1 MPRRTDQTDHQHQ
14 PSEEE
19 IRAVVHLYSEYG
31 LISLRHRQGILYGL
45 GVGDMNISETD
56 SDDTGE
62 EEFIEPNTMVEDI
75 MRVTRSGSPT
85 VGVPS
90 RENDDASQTNERMT
104 FLLQQIVELN
114 KDLSVSINVLFRRCV
129 IRRTLVRV
137 LHSVQRKLED
147 QQKRMIRRA
156 MQHSP
161 IYF

>member
-1 MPRRTDQTDHQHQ
+1 MPRQTDQTDHQHR

-31 LISLRHRQGILYGL
+31 LISMRNRQGILYGL
-45 GVGDMNISETD
+45 GVGDMNISGTD
-56 SDDTGE
+56 NDDAGE
-62 EEFIEPNTMVEDI
+62 EEFIEPNAMVEDV
-75 MRVTRSGSPT
+75 MRVTRPESLT

-90 RENDDASQTNERMT
+90 RESDDVSQMNERMT

-129 IRRTLVRV
+129 IRRTLVRI